1 MEEIK
6 EQIEKINTRLK
17 QIKPWTDNLAQ
28 PRDEYEIDYLNIV
41 NQEKKELMNQR
52 FHLKFMLRIIP
63 KNIRS

>member
-6 EQIEKINTRLK
+6 AQIEKINTRLT

-28 PRDEYEIDYLNIV
+28 PRDEYEIDYFNKLNL
-41 NQEKKELMNQR
+41 EKKELMNQR

-63 KNIRS
+63 KIIRA